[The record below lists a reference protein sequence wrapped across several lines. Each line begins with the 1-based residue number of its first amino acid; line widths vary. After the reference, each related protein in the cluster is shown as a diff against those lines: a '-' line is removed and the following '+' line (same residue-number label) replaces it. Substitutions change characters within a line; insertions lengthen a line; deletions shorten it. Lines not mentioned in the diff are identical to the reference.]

1 MVTPIFV
8 VFQKSMLKSKEE
20 GEEEEV
26 RREEPSSSQNKIKIE
41 YVENLEGNGK
51 NVRENGKL
59 TTSKRTIYFVD

>member
-8 VFQKSMLKSKEE
+8 VFQKSKSKEE

-26 RREEPSSSQNKIKIE
+26 RREEPSSSQNKMKIE
-41 YVENLEGNGK
+41 YVENLEGNGR